1 MNILEKLWSK
11 VKEIRKSKKIS
22 QVELS
27 KASWLDR
34 SYLSNIERA
43 EVNSSLLN
51 IEKLAKWLWVDIKD
65 LF

>member
-43 EVNSSLLN
+43 EVNCSLINL
-51 IEKLAKWLWVDIKD
+51 EKLANWLWVDIKD